1 MDRRDETRFP
11 SDLQIRVMG
20 LDEGPEAEGTVVDMS
35 TAGIC
40 ALLPDELEVGSLV
53 KLELADTVLYG
64 QIAYAN
70 EEDGSFRTGISVER
84 VLVQASDLSHIMKAL
99 LDETQEMPRQLLLP
113 EIAPLGRSHTVARRR
128 PPIR

>member
-20 LDEGPEAEGTVVDMS
+20 LDDGPEAEGTVVDMS

-40 ALLPDELEVGSLV
+40 AILPDALEIGSLV

-99 LDETQEMPRQLLLP
+99 LDDTQEMPRPLLLP
-113 EIAPLGRSHTVARRR
+113 
-128 PPIR
+128 

>member
-20 LDEGPEAEGTVVDMS
+20 LDDGPEAEGTVVDMS

-40 ALLPDELEVGSLV
+40 AILPDALEIGSLV

-64 QIAYAN
+64 QIAYVN
-70 EEDGSFRTGISVER
+70 EESGGTFRTGISVER

-99 LDETQEMPRQLLLP
+99 LDETEQEVPR
-113 EIAPLGRSHTVARRR
+113 
-128 PPIR
+128 